1 MPVKPADRLNALP
14 PYLFE
19 DIDQKKRAAIAAGRD
34 VIDLGVGDPDR
45 PTPEFIIKR
54 MVEAVPVPSNHRY
67 PHGTGLPEFKRAVAD
82 WFGSRFGVELDART
96 EVLTLIGTKEGLGHL
111 PLAVLNPGEISLV
124 PEPGYPV
131 YRSATLFAG
140 GEVHVTPLR
149 ADQGWTPDLSAVPAD
164 VRKRARLLFLNYP
177 NNPTAAT
184 CTLEFFQE
192 AVEFARA
199 NDLLVVQDAAYSE
212 LYFDEKPPSI
222 LQVPGAKDCC
232 IELHS
237 LSKSFNMT
245 GWRLGFAVGNPT
257 AISALAKVKNNVDSG
272 QFLAIQWAGVQAIS
286 QYDHVAVKA
295 QIDIYR
301 ERRDAFVDALCA
313 QGVEVEPPRAT
324 FYVWTRCPKG
334 IDSLAYVTRVLEE
347 ANVVIIPGLGFGAAG
362 EGYWRAAL
370 TLPAERLREA
380 AERIGGVRV

>member
-1 MPVKPADRLNALP
+1 MPVNPADRLTALP

-45 PTPEFIIKR
+45 PTPDFVIKR
-54 MVEAVPVPSNHRY
+54 MLEAVPVPSNHRY
-67 PHGTGLPEFKRAVAD
+67 PHGTGLPEFKRAAAD
-82 WFGSRFGVELDART
+82 WFAARFGVELDART

-111 PLAVLNPGEISLV
+111 PLAVLNPGEVSLI

-131 YRSATLFAG
+131 YNSATLFAG
-140 GEVHVTPLR
+140 GTAHVMPLR
-149 ADQGWTPDLSAVPAD
+149 PKHGWTPDLDAVPTD
-164 VRKRARLLFLNYP
+164 IRRRARLMFLNYP

-192 AVEFARA
+192 AVKFARA
-199 NDLLVVQDAAYSE
+199 NDLLIAQDAAYSE
-212 LYFDEKPPSI
+212 LYFDERPPSI
-222 LQVPGAKDCC
+222 LQVAGAKDCC
-232 IELHS
+232 IEFHS

-245 GWRLGFAVGNPT
+245 GWRLGFAVGNPI
-257 AISALAKVKNNVDSG
+257 AIAALAKVKNNVDSG

-286 QYDHVAVKA
+286 QYDHVSVKA

-301 ERRDAFVDALCA
+301 ERRDTFIKALIE
-313 QGVEVEPPRAT
+313 QGIEVEAPRAT
-324 FYVWTRCPKG
+324 FYVWVRGPKG
-334 IDSLAYVTRVLEE
+334 VESMRYATRVLDE
-347 ANVVIIPGLGFGAAG
+347 ANVVVIPGVGFGRAG

-370 TLPAERLREA
+370 TLPSERLREA
-380 AERIGGVRV
+380 AERLGHVRF